1 MRIGMIYPQ
10 TEYGNDPAAI
20 RDYAQIAEDL
30 GFTHLLAYD
39 HILGENAAI
48 PAQGY
53 RPYTHLSAFQEPFV
67 LFSYLAGL
75 TRQLEF
81 TTGILILPQ
90 RQTAVVAK
98 QAATLDILSQG
109 RLRLGIGLGWNAV
122 EYEALNENFH
132 NRGKRSEEQIYVLRK
147 LWTEPVVTYLGKYH
161 TITESGLNPMP
172 VQRPI
177 PIWLGGVAEA
187 VLKRAVH
194 LGDGWMPN
202 YRTFEQA
209 KPALETLRGYL
220 EEAGRPAASFGIEA
234 RVIYDPNQPEKWLKD
249 AEDWQQA
256 GATHLSLNVM
266 GLGYNT
272 PEQHLAVLE
281 QIASEVG
288 LKR

>member
-20 RDYAQIAEDL
+20 RDYAQTAEDL
-30 GFTHLLAYD
+30 GFNHLLAYD

-48 PAQGY
+48 SAQGY

-75 TRQLEF
+75 TRRLEF

-98 QAATLDILSQG
+98 QAATLDVLSQG

-132 NRGKRSEEQIYVLRK
+132 NRGKRSEEQIAVLRK
-147 LWTEPVVTYLGKYH
+147 LWTEPVVNYRGKYH

-177 PIWLGGVAEA
+177 PIWLGGLAEA
-187 VLKRAVH
+187 VLKRAVR

-209 KPALETLRGYL
+209 KPTLETIRGYL
-220 EEAGRPAASFGIEA
+220 EEAGRPAVSFGIEA
-234 RVIYDPNQPEKWLKD
+234 RVMYDPNQPEKWLKD
-249 AEDWQQA
+249 VEDWQQA

-272 PEQHLAVLE
+272 PEQHLSALE
-281 QIASEVG
+281 QIASELG
-288 LKR
+288 LKG